1 MLKIIAGLYKSQ
13 KLQQP
18 PGSLTRPVS
27 QKVRAA
33 IFDVLGDRVV
43 GATAVDLFAGSG
55 ALGFEALSRG
65 AEFVLF
71 VDKSPKAKRVIVE
84 NAKLLGVNSQVKIL
98 VSDAGKLGVS
108 LDLKFDIIFI
118 DPPYAKFSIE
128 LVNSIANL
136 LKSTGVMV
144 VSSSSKTELAGLS
157 DKLTVVQHKI
167 YGDTQIAY
175 ITKI

>member
-65 AEFVLF
+65 AESVLF

-108 LDLKFDIIFI
+108 LDLIFDIIFI

-144 VSSSSKTELAGLS
+144 VSSSSKSELAGLS